1 MQDLV
6 KSKDATS
13 VAPHLRRANDA
24 AVEVDDSR
32 RGNATFVIG
41 CKELAVFLACF
52 YPSAGM
58 GRIIALLL
66 ELRGGYFFKANR
78 HRCLP
83 LLFRKHDVIVKFSYL
98 ADVDFSVRFY
108 R

>member
-41 CKELAVFLACF
+41 CKELAVFLA
-52 YPSAGM
+52 
-58 GRIIALLL
+58 
-66 ELRGGYFFKANR
+66 
-78 HRCLP
+78 
-83 LLFRKHDVIVKFSYL
+83 
-98 ADVDFSVRFY
+98 
-108 R
+108 